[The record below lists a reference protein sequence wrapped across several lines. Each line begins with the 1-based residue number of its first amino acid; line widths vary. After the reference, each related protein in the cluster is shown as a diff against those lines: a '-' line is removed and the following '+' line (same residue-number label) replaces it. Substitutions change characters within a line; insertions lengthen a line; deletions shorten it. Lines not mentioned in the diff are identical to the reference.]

1 MGTSTDRG
9 EALRLLEGL
18 ENGRMSPVQLA
29 VIAEDLD
36 PVLLYV
42 VVKYLRA
49 AHRASDPAAGG
60 ILERVVHLT
69 STSRTLVQAHKQG
82 ELDPVSQWFE
92 SEYDYGAFR
101 ARAGA
106 LLDLVAD
113 KLES

>member
-18 ENGRMSPVQLA
+18 ENGRMSPVQL
-29 VIAEDLD
+29 VVLAEDLD

-42 VVKYLRA
+42 VVTYLRA
-49 AHRASDPAAGG
+49 AHRASDPAASG
-60 ILERVVHLT
+60 ILDRVVHLT
-69 STSRTLVQAHKQG
+69 STNPTLVRAHKEG
-82 ELDPVSQWFE
+82 ERDPVTQWFA

-101 ARAGA
+101 GRPAA
-106 LLDLVAD
+106 LLDIVVD

>member
-1 MGTSTDRG
+1 MGTSTDRA

-42 VVKYLRA
+42 VVTYLRA
-49 AHRASDPAAGG
+49 VHRASDPAAGG
-60 ILERVVHLT
+60 ILDRVVRLT
-69 STSRTLVQAHKQG
+69 STGRKLVQAHKQG
-82 ELDPVSQWFE
+82 ERDPVTQWFT
-92 SEYDYGAFR
+92 SEYDFASFR
-101 ARAGA
+101 GRPRAM
-106 LLDLVAD
+106 LDLIVD